1 MEEFNVFIVI
11 VVLVVS
17 ILQIILFFKLW
28 KMTNDTAA
36 IKGTVGNMKGTV
48 ESLLYSQIPEEKRK
62 HATFIE
68 VFEMLWSQNVI
79 KINQLPTSEPERT
92 KELKKELAHI
102 FDLNKRAFTKI
113 IEKNVVSSVYTIEKL
128 EEDIVNEY
136 KKKIAE

>member
-1 MEEFNVFIVI
+1 
-11 VVLVVS
+11 
-17 ILQIILFFKLW
+17 
-28 KMTNDTAA
+28 
-36 IKGTVGNMKGTV
+36 
-48 ESLLYSQIPEEKRK
+48 
-62 HATFIE
+62 
-68 VFEMLWSQNVI
+68 MLWSQNVI